1 MIGGSKLKVLRTV
14 KKAVKRK
21 QIAVVVDGPNMLRKD
36 LNVDL
41 ETVRRIIMDVGR
53 PVISIVILDRKA
65 PEKLV
70 EAVNNAGF
78 KPIISAGKV
87 EVDFT
92 IAAMDAIYMEKIDS
106 LILVA
111 RSAAYLPLI
120 HKAKE
125 KGKEVVVIGT
135 EPGFSIALK
144 KAADKFVSL
153 SESTELSPPETE
165 GEEEEGYEEQ
175 YYADLEEDKG
185 LEGDDS
191 E

>member
-1 MIGGSKLKVLRTV
+1 MKVLRTV

-21 QIAVVVDGPNMLRKD
+21 QVAVVVDGPNMLRKD

-41 ETVRRIIMDVGR
+41 ETVRKIIMDIGR
-53 PVISIVILDRKA
+53 PVISAVVLDRKA
-65 PEKLV
+65 SEKLV

-92 IAAMDAIYMEKIDS
+92 IAAMDAIYMDKIDG
-106 LILVA
+106 LIIVA

-125 KGKEVVVIGT
+125 KGKEVIVIGT

-153 SESTELSPPETE
+153 SESAELPPSEVKS
-165 GEEEEGYEEQ
+165 EEEEGYEEE
-175 YYADLEEDKG
+175 YYTDLEEDEG
-185 LEGDDS
+185 LEGDSS